1 MGGYSERYL
10 ENIIRIMEDL
20 SQEAMNRV
28 YEWADAHSVSGIDV
42 FKDWIKNL
50 ATRFE
55 EVWGTFDEKD
65 EVDYIEAILQFV
77 ASIAEI
83 DPDGE
88 KLPIPTTREVRPKI
102 LRMCTPMR
110 KQIDRNVPAYVP
122 VTIETD
128 TDLDS
133 LDEGEQIALVCR
145 MLKAAQK
152 WAEENNVKRRIDF
165 EVDAVMQGKTDGHL
179 NQIKLEEW
187 EDEEG

>member
-10 ENIIRIMEDL
+10 ENVIRIMEDI
-20 SQEAMNRV
+20 SEEAMNRV

-110 KQIDRNVPAYVP
+110 KQIDRNVPAYVWILEKTSNDDFITGG
-122 VTIETD
+122 VYYYA
-128 TDLDS
+128 S
-133 LDEGEQIALVCR
+133 LDALAKELEKCGLSLTDSQKEATDKDGGAVWNTSK
-145 MLKAAQK
+145 MLYRARK
-152 WAEENNVKRRIDF
+152 
-165 EVDAVMQGKTDGHL
+165 QGV
-179 NQIKLEEW
+179 IS
-187 EDEEG
+187 